1 MLQVNNLDK
10 KLSGTEN
17 FHIDNVSL
25 HIPGGY
31 ICGLIGENGAGK
43 TTLIRILM
51 GLYNTS
57 GDVVINGHD
66 MRTDE
71 AAAKDDLAVVF
82 DEGFFPQDM
91 SLEQIGIFYGELYS
105 RFDMSTYLEYLK
117 RFELDKK
124 KWYKKLSKGMKTK
137 AQFAFALSH
146 DAKLF
151 LLDEPTAGLDR
162 HFRDEFLKICADL
175 VSDGSRSIL
184 ISSHITEDLDRIA
197 DYIAYMQDGKL
208 LFVLPKDELCDRFRL
223 VTGEDYKCNLISKDA
238 VVYKEKSEYSTSAL
252 VINKKC
258 FLIDW
263 ELEVHTPDIREFMH
277 YFVKGG
283 KQNAETVA
291 KRYLSE

>member
-57 GDVVINGHD
+57 GDVVINRHD

-82 DEGFFPQDM
+82 DEGFFQQDM

-124 KWYKKLSKGMKTK
+124 KRYKKLSKGMKTK

-258 FLIDW
+258 FLIDR

-283 KQNAETVA
+283 KQNAEAVA

>member
-57 GDVVINGHD
+57 GDVVINRHD

-82 DEGFFPQDM
+82 DEGFFQQDM

-124 KWYKKLSKGMKTK
+124 KRYKKLSKGMKTK

-197 DYIAYMQDGKL
+197 DYIAYMQEGKL

-258 FLIDW
+258 FLIDR

>member
-82 DEGFFPQDM
+82 DEGFFQQDM

-124 KWYKKLSKGMKTK
+124 KRYKKLSKGMKTK

-184 ISSHITEDLDRIA
+184 ISSNISIIIPITNAITNEIT
-197 DYIAYMQDGKL
+197 L
-208 LFVLPKDELCDRFRL
+208 LAKISFRNSFGIL
-223 VTGEDYKCNLISKDA
+223 LSPFYKIVHEFSDIRC
-238 VVYKEKSEYSTSAL
+238 VYLQFPVNQKT
-252 VINKKC
+252 
-258 FLIDW
+258 FLIYYQSTCTV
-263 ELEVHTPDIREFMH
+263 LTLF
-277 YFVKGG
+277 FVY
-283 KQNAETVA
+283 NCI
-291 KRYLSE
+291 L

>member
-82 DEGFFPQDM
+82 DEGFFQQDM

-124 KWYKKLSKGMKTK
+124 KRYKKLSKGMKTK

-184 ISSHITEDLDRIA
+184 ISSHITEDVGRILRTFKIKKNVEVT
-197 DYIAYMQDGKL
+197 DNGK
-208 LFVLPKDELCDRFRL
+208 
-223 VTGEDYKCNLISKDA
+223 I
-238 VVYKEKSEYSTSAL
+238 
-252 VINKKC
+252 I
-258 FLIDW
+258 I
-263 ELEVHTPDIREFMH
+263 
-277 YFVKGG
+277 
-283 KQNAETVA
+283 
-291 KRYLSE
+291 

>member
-82 DEGFFPQDM
+82 DEGFFHQDM

-124 KWYKKLSKGMKTK
+124 KRYKKLSKGMKTK

-258 FLIDW
+258 FLIDR

-283 KQNAETVA
+283 KQNAEAVA

>member
-10 KLSGTEN
+10 KLSGTGN
-17 FHIDNVSL
+17 FHIDNISF

-71 AAAKDDLAVVF
+71 AAAKDNLAVVF
-82 DEGFFPQDM
+82 DEGFFQQDM
-91 SLEQIGIFYGELYS
+91 NLEQIGIFYGELYS
-105 RFDMSTYLEYLK
+105 RFDMSAYLEYLK

-124 KWYKKLSKGMKTK
+124 KRYKKLSKGMKTK

-162 HFRDEFLKICADL
+162 HFREEFLKICADL

-197 DYIAYMQDGKL
+197 DYIAYMQGGKL

-258 FLIDW
+258 FLIDR

-283 KQNAETVA
+283 KQNAEAVA